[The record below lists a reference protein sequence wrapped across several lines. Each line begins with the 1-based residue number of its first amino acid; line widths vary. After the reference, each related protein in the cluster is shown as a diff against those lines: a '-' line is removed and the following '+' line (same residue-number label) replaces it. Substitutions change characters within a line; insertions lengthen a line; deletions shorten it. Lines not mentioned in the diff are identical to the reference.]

1 MTDWSQEK
9 RQDAIRIKREREE
22 ESQAGDTTLLG
33 DDEVQ
38 WTRSQPKKVCHDPR
52 AKDEVVALDC

>member
-22 ESQAGDTTLLG
+22 ESKAGDTTLLG

-38 WTRSQPKKVCHDPR
+38 
-52 AKDEVVALDC
+52 

>member
-1 MTDWSQEK
+1 MTDRSQEK

-22 ESQAGDTTLLG
+22 ESQAGDTILVD

-38 WTRSQPKKVCHDPR
+38 WVRTQPT
-52 AKDEVVALDC
+52 VVGGEGTPWP